1 MDFQS
6 RRVNSDIWSCVFA
19 RLLLF
24 VMVAVAVV
32 VHSQGLHPID
42 AVTAWL
48 KRTHEDMSVDQII
61 QEGQVLNMP
70 GTVLDPKAI

>member
-1 MDFQS
+1 M
-6 RRVNSDIWSCVFA
+6 FA

-24 VMVAVAVV
+24 VMAAVTVV

-61 QEGQVLNMP
+61 QEGQVLNMQGAVP
-70 GTVLDPKAI
+70 DRKAI